1 MPVFSVSLVTSRRI
15 WPPKSPDLTSP
26 DYYLRGHLKKSC
38 IYKTS
43 ADTRP
48 ALLRPISAAAQPTVN
63 HPQTIAEAAQSL
75 LLRSEKC
82 VV

>member
-26 DYYLRGHLKKSC
+26 DYFLPGHLMKSC
-38 IYKTS
+38 MYETS
-43 ADTRP
+43 ADKRP
-48 ALLRPISAAAQPTVN
+48 ALLRRIAAAAQPTVN

-75 LLRSEKC
+75 LLLSEKC